1 VTGSVLH
8 GPSITNNS
16 SNDSRE
22 PPARDKPRKFHEL
35 FVLRAAEQGEGMQP
49 KVRLVQDI
57 VSKLMGSIKSS
68 AKTSALL
75 VRLYPKVNQSACRSR
90 PSMLYHT
97 NTDINEMHIHN
108 SPKITPLSGSH
119 YNFAFPFF
127 SSLTLIM
134 NAGSSL
140 SAYAWSISFLKCLA
154 ATCLN
159 HQPRSPNM

>member
-22 PPARDKPRKFHEL
+22 PPAKDKPRKFHEL

-49 KVRLVQDI
+49 KVRLVECTRL
-57 VSKLMGSIKSS
+57 KLMVSIKSS
-68 AKTSALL
+68 ARTSGLS
-75 VRLYPKVNQSACRSR
+75 VRLYPKVNQSACHSR
-90 PSMLYHT
+90 PNMLYH
-97 NTDINEMHIHN
+97 INEMHIHN
-108 SPKITPLSGSH
+108 SPKITHPFGSH
-119 YNFAFPFF
+119 YNFALPFF

-154 ATCLN
+154 ATCLS
-159 HQPRSPNM
+159 HQLHSFTC